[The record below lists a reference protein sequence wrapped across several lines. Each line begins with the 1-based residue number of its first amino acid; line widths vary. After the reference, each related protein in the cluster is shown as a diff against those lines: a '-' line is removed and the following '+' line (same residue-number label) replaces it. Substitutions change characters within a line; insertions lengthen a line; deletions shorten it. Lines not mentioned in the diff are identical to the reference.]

1 MRFTL
6 KTWNLTTHKI
16 DPDVDDA
23 RDYVLDDLMEVAVAS
38 RWWVTW
44 PGRKPPTERRRDTT

>member
-23 RDYVLDDLMEVAVAS
+23 RDFVVDDLMESGRVSHVARVA
-38 RWWVTW
+38 R
-44 PGRKPPTERRRDTT
+44 GRGSAGRRPRGTT